1 MEVAQV
7 AIRIQ
12 IRRDTEANWISA
24 NPVLKAGEMGFA
36 TDKFRFKVGYSE
48 TSRWNDCSYLN
59 IRPDEFA
66 EAAQDSIAAAIIN
79 SEHSHITVTYNDATN
94 KIVLATAPEVV
105 LSTGLTSTLGD
116 YVELS
121 YFEGLKDE
129 PDGIP
134 TLTSTGFIR
143 NAEIDSTIARIASP
157 TFTGTVGGI
166 TKAMVGLGNV
176 DNTTDLLKP
185 ISTAAQTALDLKAPK
200 ADPTFTGTVNTS
212 NLTVSGNLTVTGATT
227 TQSTQNLSVANP
239 LIYVGENNQANI
251 IDIGIVGSFNNG
263 TYQHSGLARDHVANK
278 WKLFK
283 GVTSEPST
291 VINFAQG
298 SLDDLAIGGLT
309 ATTISGTTSITSPS
323 INAGTK
329 VTTNNLEVTGTVTIP
344 NDSIKSSI
352 LDWEHYA
359 AETDLPSA
367 ASKHGMFAHVH
378 ATGAAYYAHSGGWYK
393 LAKVTDISD
402 NNLTTIVQKSADYT
416 LALVDAFNL
425 IEMSTG
431 IVTIPNDSVVN
442 FPIGTTIDILQTTTS
457 QISIAGSGFT
467 PDATPGL
474 KLRTRWS
481 SATCLKRGANSWVIF
496 GDLSA

>member
-1 MEVAQV
+1 M

-12 IRRDTEANWISA
+12 MRRDTEANWIA
-24 NPVLKAGEMGFA
+24 NNPILKSGEIGLA
-36 TDKFRFKVGYSE
+36 LDKFRFKAGYSE
-48 TSRWNDCSYLN
+48 TSRWNDCIYLN
-59 IRPDEFA
+59 VYPGELV
-66 EAAQDSIAAAIIN
+66 ESVQDAIGLATN
-79 SEHSHITVTYNDATN
+79 HSDHSNITVTYNDVTN
-94 KIVLATAPEVV
+94 KLVFATAPQVV
-105 LSTGLTSTLGD
+105 LSTGLADTLGD

-121 YFEGLKDE
+121 YFQSILDE

-134 TLTSTGFIR
+134 TLNSTGFIR

-166 TKAMVGLGNV
+166 TKSMVGLSNV
-176 DNTTDLLKP
+176 DNTTDALKP
-185 ISTAAQTALDLKAPK
+185 ISTATQTALDLKAPK
-200 ADPTFTGTVNTS
+200 ASPTFTGTTSTS

-251 IDIGIVGSFNNG
+251 IDVGIVGSFNNG
-263 TYQHSGLARDHVANK
+263 TYQHTGLARDHTANK

-283 GVTSEPST
+283 GVIAEPTT
-291 VINFAQG
+291 VIDFANAT
-298 SLDDLAIGGLT
+298 LDDIAIGGLT

-323 INAGTK
+323 ITASTK
-329 VTTNNLEVTGTVTIP
+329 VKTNDLEVTGTLTLPLNAIT
-344 NDSIKSSI
+344 SES

-359 AETDLPSA
+359 QEVDLPSA
-367 ASKHGMFAHVH
+367 AFKHGMFAHVH
-378 ATGAAYYAHSGGWYK
+378 GTGSAYYAHSGGWYK

-402 NNLTTIVQKSADYT
+402 NNLTTISQQTASYT
-416 LALVDAFNL
+416 PGLADAFKM
-425 IEMSTG
+425 IEMTTG
-431 IVTIPNDSVVN
+431 TLSLPNDSSVN

-457 QISIAGSGFT
+457 QITINGTGFT

-481 SATCLKRGANSWVIF
+481 SATCLKRGANSWVVF